1 MELKSRTENGR
12 DGTNEQTTKEKERKG
27 EGEKQERAIGE
38 YTGDETRPDEMR

>member
-12 DGTNEQTTKEKERKG
+12 DGTNEQTTEEKEGMG
-27 EGEKQERAIGE
+27 EGEKQERTIGE